1 MSETIE
7 KEGKM
12 SAENE
17 LHVGIERA
25 EKFYA
30 ALCEYLE
37 LSADKSAD
45 NIVKAA
51 FGAVEFS
58 CVVAMQAQITE
69 EDYKNT
75 VNAIWAGINARQG
88 ADINTNEESSTES
101 EGTEK
106 HTE

>member
-1 MSETIE
+1 MSE
-7 KEGKM
+7 
-12 SAENE
+12 END
-17 LHVGIERA
+17 VQAGIERA

-37 LSADKSAD
+37 LSDEKSAE
-45 NIVKAA
+45 NVVKAA

-88 ADINTNEESSTES
+88 ADINTNEESNNESTP
-101 EGTEK
+101 TEEA
-106 HTE
+106 TP